1 MSLRIHRVW
10 TRQSHSTLANYH
22 WKQAVQLRPV
32 RYRAMS
38 ALGQKQTSVMSLR
51 VSALPPKADIE
62 GCQSNV
68 PRSFGAFEAMEVAS
82 CVARRDHVA
91 TTLDRLVNR
100 PAYRT
105 DDAVCGQ

>member
-1 MSLRIHRVW
+1 MSRLRTSRG
-10 TRQSHSTLANYH
+10 
-22 WKQAVQLRPV
+22 RPLN
-32 RYRAMS
+32 APAALS
-38 ALGQKQTSVMSLR
+38 ALGHKRTFRSAIVM
-51 VSALPPKADIE
+51 SALPPKADIE

-82 CVARRDHVA
+82 CVALRDHVA

-100 PAYRT
+100 PTYRT